1 MGTCGHSCETEGID
15 TIGVYEYDTGSDR
28 VVATHMMKE
37 GVGGDPYPSPDG
49 SEYQY
54 KLLTYRCADIYISI
68 VYSHLINLSSNS
80 NFFRVHHSSRS

>member
-1 MGTCGHSCETEGID
+1 MGVCGSSCESQAGID

-49 SEYQY
+49 SE
-54 KLLTYRCADIYISI
+54 L
-68 VYSHLINLSSNS
+68 N
-80 NFFRVHHSSRS
+80 

>member
-1 MGTCGHSCETEGID
+1 MGVCGSSCESQAGID

-49 SEYQY
+49 SEYPREEF
-54 KLLTYRCADIYISI
+54 TYRCASTYIYI
-68 VYSHLINLSSNS
+68 YSLLTVDQFVLIPI
-80 NFFRVHHSSRS
+80 